1 MQDQIWVLIL
11 TTAISSGFLIEL
23 LKTFIKRWNASK
35 GKKDRYKLD
44 AMKWEYLTWEARSIA
59 EKLGA
64 TSKDFSATPR
74 DVDPPPD
81 E

>member
-44 AMKWEYLTWEARSIA
+44 AMKWEYLTWEARAIA

-64 TSKDFSATPR
+64 NAKDFSATPR